1 MEEINNKIN
10 FLFSKLFATK
20 KDGKYVH
27 PFFNDILRVIKFK
40 KNIFT
45 INPKYKFNFNKED
58 MVMRKEILDDI
69 IKSRSKLSNDIEK
82 RRTNYLSF
90 DSEKVQ
96 AIYESVMNGES
107 IKNIQFL
114 VNEVSYMLIPSN
126 IKLDKDF
133 MKFRPY
139 VLD

>member
-58 MVMRKEILDDI
+58 MVMRKEIFDDI
-69 IKSRSKLSNDIEK
+69 
-82 RRTNYLSF
+82 
-90 DSEKVQ
+90 
-96 AIYESVMNGES
+96 
-107 IKNIQFL
+107 KN
-114 VNEVSYMLIPSN
+114 
-126 IKLDKDF
+126 
-133 MKFRPY
+133 
-139 VLD
+139 